1 MHIMKKKIL
10 SFLPLLLL
18 VLCFVQISC
27 DDDDSY
33 ADKEKR
39 ERRAIS
45 SFLQR
50 GATVISSEAT
60 ADTVLYVAPIN
71 VISEADFAAH
81 DSTTDV
87 SRNEYVLLGT
97 SGVYM
102 QIVRKGMGSKL
113 KNGETAKIVC
123 RYIEYNIMGDSL
135 QTTNRNLYYIAVPD
149 EMTVQNTLGTLTGS
163 FLSGVMKNYY
173 GTTNVP
179 EGWLV
184 PLHYV
189 NLARPA
195 ADENA
200 TAKVRIIVPHSS
212 GTTTASTGVYACFYE
227 ITYGRGI

>member
-1 MHIMKKKIL
+1 MKKISL
-10 SFLPLLLL
+10 YVLLLL
-18 VLCFVQISC
+18 PVLLSSVLVSC

-45 SFLQR
+45 SFIHR
-50 GATVISSEAT
+50 GATVVSTEVT
-60 ADTVLYVAPIN
+60 GDTLLYVPPIN

-87 SRNEYVLLGT
+87 SNNEYVLLGT
-97 SGVYM
+97 TGVYM
-102 QIVRKGMGSKL
+102 QIVRKGEGTPL
-113 KNGETAKIVC
+113 RNGETAKVIC
-123 RYIEYNIMGDSL
+123 RYLEYNIMGDSV
-135 QTTNRNLYYIAVPD
+135 QSTNNNLYYVAVPD

-163 FLSGVMKNYY
+163 FLSGVMRNYY
-173 GTTNVP
+173 SSTNVP

-184 PLHYV
+184 PLHFI

-195 ADENA
+195 SGENA

-212 GTTTASTGVYACFYE
+212 GTTSASSGVYPCFYE
-227 ITYGRGI
+227 ITYGRGS